1 MTAAKLSANGD
12 TSAPHPA
19 RSRNRTGTQTAILQA
34 AKALLA
40 DDGFAAFGVNAVAR
54 RAGCDKQLVYRY
66 FGGLEGLVDAIGDDL
81 AAWVGDHLLIP
92 DLPPANTYG
101 ERLEQVLLRYLDALR
116 ADPLMLRIIA
126 WEVSDPSPHVR
137 RLADARS
144 RSLGQW
150 IERMRGPLLPKA
162 AVDAP
167 ALNAIL
173 IAALQHLALSAA
185 AGGQF
190 VRVSLASD
198 ADWTRIKQMV
208 AQLIRALHGG

>member
-1 MTAAKLSANGD
+1 MTEVKLSADRN
-12 TSAPHPA
+12 TPAPNAA
-19 RSRNRTGTQTAILQA
+19 RNRNRTGTQTAILQA
-34 AKALLA
+34 AKSLLA
-40 DDGFAAFGVNAVAR
+40 DEGFAAFGVNAVAR

-92 DLPPANTYG
+92 DLPPAITYG
-101 ERLEQVLLRYLDALR
+101 ERLEQVLFRYVDALR

-126 WEVSDPSPHVR
+126 WEVSDTSPHVR
-137 RLADARS
+137 RLSDARS
-144 RSLGQW
+144 RALGKW
-150 IERMRGPLLPKA
+150 IDRMRGPLLPKPG
-162 AVDAP
+162 VDAP

-198 ADWTRIKQMV
+198 ADWTRIKQMISH
-208 AQLIRALHGG
+208 LIRALHGG